1 MFNTYHY
8 EMTLRD
14 KRSIVLTIATR
25 TGIKEADSWTKFNTW
40 MLNSS
45 CLKKELHQ
53 YKIDEL
59 DQLIKQFRGLE
70 ANYNKSASKTGTKA
84 WMHKNKFQPLSQN

>member
-25 TGIKEADSWTKFNTW
+25 TGIKDADSWEKFNDW

-45 CLKKELHQ
+45 VLKKELKN
-53 YKIDEL
+53 YKLDEL
-59 DQLIKQFRGLE
+59 DKLIKQFRGLV
-70 ANYNKSASKTGTKA
+70 ANYRKSVNKTGTKA